1 MGPDSSIAAD
11 SIDSMANRMV
21 PKTKIP
27 FLCDV
32 GVADSHGGPILGTFN
47 QLKVEFARSGY

>member
-32 GVADSHGGPILGTFN
+32 GMADSHGGPILGTFN